1 MKLTKREID
10 VMRILWESEKALMV
24 SEIVNREGGTV
35 YSVQRV
41 MQSLLKKGMVA
52 VDGYAYS
59 NKTLGRKFKPL
70 VSSESIESEA
80 LQELTGSL
88 INKSIATSH
97 LLASLLPTDN
107 SEDTL
112 SELDRLEEMIK
123 ERKKQILKMEDSEH
137 QTFED

>member
-10 VMRILWESEKALMV
+10 VMRILWEAEEALMV
-24 SEIVNREGGTV
+24 SEVVNREGGTV

-52 VDGYAYS
+52 VDGHAYN

-80 LQELTGSL
+80 MQELTGSL
-88 INKSIATSH
+88 VNRSIAASH
-97 LLASLLPTDN
+97 LLASLLPTEN
-107 SEDTL
+107 SKDTL
-112 SELDRLEEMIK
+112 DELDRLEEMIR
-123 ERKKQILKMEDSEH
+123 ERKKQILKVQESEH
-137 QTFED
+137 QTNEG

>member
-1 MKLTKREID
+1 
-10 VMRILWESEKALMV
+10 
-24 SEIVNREGGTV
+24 
-35 YSVQRV
+35 

>member
-10 VMRILWESEKALMV
+10 VMRVLWEAEEALLV
-24 SEIVNREGGTV
+24 SEIVNRGGGTV

-52 VDGYAYS
+52 VDGHAYN

-70 VSSESIESEA
+70 VSSESIEAEA
-80 LQELTGSL
+80 IQELIGSL
-88 INKSIATSH
+88 LNKSIAASH

-107 SEDTL
+107 SKDTL
-112 SELDRLEEMIK
+112 EELDRLEEMIK

-137 QTFED
+137 QTLEG

>member
-10 VMRILWESEKALMV
+10 VMRILWEAEETLMV
-24 SEIVNREGGTV
+24 SEVVNREGGTI

-41 MQSLLKKGMVA
+41 MQSLLKKDMVA
-52 VDGYAYS
+52 VDGHAYN

-70 VSSESIESEA
+70 VSSESIELEA
-80 LQELTGSL
+80 IQEFTCSL
-88 INKSIATSH
+88 VNKNIVTSH

-107 SEDTL
+107 RKDTL
-112 SELDRLEEMIK
+112 DELDRLEEMIK

-137 QTFED
+137 QTF

>member
-24 SEIVNREGGTV
+24 SEVVNREGGTV

-88 INKSIATSH
+88 INKSIAASH

-112 SELDRLEEMIK
+112 DELDRLEEMIK